1 MPEKSL
7 KGWTHPSGMEI
18 IGVNTVAEALK
29 GNGLTRGSFNLQA
42 FRRKMMSK
50 EEIKRDVMSQLL
62 QMVAPGTPFRDGLEN
77 VLRAKTG
84 GLIVVGYS
92 TEVTEIVDG
101 GFSID
106 CDFSPNYLYELAKMD
121 GAIILSEDIKRILYA
136 NTQLIPDS
144 SISSSETGI
153 RHRTAERVAK
163 QTNKL
168 VVSISQRRNVITLYQ
183 GNLRYALKDIG
194 VILTKANQAIQ
205 TLERYK
211 VVLDQSLTNLSA
223 SEFEELVTLHDVTN
237 VIARFEM
244 VLRIKAEINRYIN
257 ELGNEGRL
265 ISMQLEEL
273 VGNAELE
280 ARLIVKDYVRDLSDD
295 RVKEMQA
302 GLKRLSSDELLEPH
316 QIIRLLGYP
325 HTNSI
330 AEEPVSPRG
339 FRILGKI
346 PRLPSIIIANLVEK
360 FGYLPHMMMA
370 TIEELDE
377 VDGIG
382 EVRARAIKEGLKR
395 IQEQVFIDRHI

>member
-1 MPEKSL
+1 
-7 KGWTHPSGMEI
+7 
-18 IGVNTVAEALK
+18 
-29 GNGLTRGSFNLQA
+29 
-42 FRRKMMSK
+42 MSK
-50 EEIKRDVMSQLL
+50 EEVKRDIMSQLL
-62 QMVAPGTPFRDGLEN
+62 QMVAPGTAFRDGLEN

-84 GLIVVGYS
+84 ALIVVGYS
-92 TEVTEIVDG
+92 PEVMEIVDG
-101 GFSID
+101 GFSIN
-106 CDFSPNYLYELAKMD
+106 CDFTPNYLYELAKMD
-121 GAIILSEDIKRILYA
+121 GAIILSEDLKRILYA

-144 SISSSETGI
+144 SISSTETGI

-163 QTNKL
+163 QTSKL

-183 GNLRYALKDIG
+183 GNLRYSLKDIG

-211 VVLDQSLTNLSA
+211 TVLDQSLTNLGA
-223 SEFEELVTLHDVTN
+223 SEFEELVTLHDVAN
-237 VIARFEM
+237 VITRVEM
-244 VLRIKAEINRYIN
+244 VLRIKSEINRYIN

-265 ISMQLEEL
+265 FSMQLEEL
-273 VGNAELE
+273 VGNTELD
-280 ARLIVKDYVRDLSDD
+280 ARLLIKDYVRELTEDK
-295 RVKEMQA
+295 VKEVMA
-302 GLKRLSSDELLEPH
+302 GLKRLSSDELLEPQH
-316 QIIRLLGYP
+316 IIRLLGYS
-325 HTNSI
+325 HHNAL
-330 AEEPVSPRG
+330 AEESVSPRG
-339 FRILGKI
+339 FRVLGKI